1 MLKNIMMIFLICLV
15 IPIQHNHRLRKSIQ
29 IVNLQNNKNIAM
41 QLDDLF
47 DVDFTKDD
55 VITPTA
61 QVYQRKIIKTDNPG
75 LDSIMSLYNMPA
87 EAESQNAKSGKFYV

>member
-1 MLKNIMMIFLICLV
+1 V
-15 IPIQHNHRLRKSIQ
+15 IPTQHNHRLKRSIQ
-29 IVNLQNNKNIAM
+29 IVNLQSNKNIAM

-87 EAESQNAKSGKFYV
+87 ETDSQNAKSGKFYG